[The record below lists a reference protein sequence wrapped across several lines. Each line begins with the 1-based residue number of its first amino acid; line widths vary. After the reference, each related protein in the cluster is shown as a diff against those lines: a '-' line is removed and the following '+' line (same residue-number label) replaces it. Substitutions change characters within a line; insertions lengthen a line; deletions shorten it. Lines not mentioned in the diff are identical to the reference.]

1 MNYHSPITS
10 FSSLFPFIS
19 ACFFIAADFSARI
32 SDTLR
37 AACVVPFGTA
47 RSESG
52 MAAGAAVIV
61 VVRERRRAMVDRVG
75 KRILLECVGTVV
87 VGRREGVGRW
97 MW

>member
-1 MNYHSPITS
+1 MNYHSPMTS
-10 FSSLFPFIS
+10 FSSLFLFIS

-37 AACVVPFGTA
+37 AACVVPFGTS

-52 MAAGAAVIV
+52 IAAGAAVIV
-61 VVRERRRAMVDRVG
+61 AVRERRRVMIDRLG
-75 KRILLECVGTVV
+75 ICIMLECVGTVV
-87 VGRREGVGRW
+87 GGRREGVGGW